1 MGSSTESRPPQ
12 LGVQVECSSNFV
24 TAVGRRDS
32 GINLS
37 ELKVCPAFF
46 GAKPI
51 CQLAVSS
58 KDKSIR

>member
-24 TAVGRRDS
+24 TALGRRDS

-37 ELKVCPAFF
+37 ELKVCPALF
-46 GAKPI
+46 GAKHFF
-51 CQLAVSS
+51 QLVVSS
-58 KDKSIR
+58 KGKSIR